1 MDILCKG
8 LTISNDKPFVLIA
21 GPCVIESEALVMQV
35 AEELVKITSELNI
48 PYIFKASYDKANR
61 SSGDSFR
68 GPGIQE
74 GLRILEKV
82 KDTFHT
88 PLLTDVHTSEEAKTA
103 ATVVDI
109 LQIPAFLCRQTDLV
123 EDAAR
128 TGAIVNIKKGQFLAP
143 WDMEHIVK
151 KAIDAGNPHV
161 AITERGASFGYNNLI
176 TDIRSLVIM
185 REWGYPVIFD
195 ATHSVQQ
202 PGGLGGKSGGKREF
216 VYPLAKA
223 ALTAKIAGIFT
234 EVHPDPDNG
243 KSDGPNM
250 LRLSDMRTIL
260 TNLKRIDDLIK
271 EME

>member
-1 MDILCKG
+1 MDITLKDMI
-8 LTISNDKPFVLIA
+8 ISNDRPFTLIA
-21 GPCVIESEALVMQV
+21 GPCMIESEELVMQV
-35 AEELVKITSELNI
+35 AEELIRITSELKI

-61 SSGDSFR
+61 SSGDSYR
-68 GPGIQE
+68 GPGIDK
-74 GLRILEKV
+74 GLKILQKV
-82 KDTFHT
+82 KETFNV

-103 ATVVDI
+103 AHVVDI

-143 WDMEHIVK
+143 WDMEHIIK
-151 KAIDAGNPHV
+151 KAVNVGNNNIAV
-161 AITERGASFGYNNLI
+161 TERGASFGYNTLI

-185 REWGYPVIFD
+185 RRWGYPVIFD
-195 ATHSVQQ
+195 ATHSVQE

-250 LRLSDMRTIL
+250 LKLADMRSIL